1 MIWKDI
7 PNWEEYYEINNYGEV
22 RNKKS
27 KNNTGE
33 CKKYEFAI
41 DLAIEINVT
50 KRTILN
56 YLQGKSKGYL
66 NKNISSIKY
75 L

>member
-7 PNWEEYYEINNYGEV
+7 PNTV
-22 RNKKS
+22 
-27 KNNTGE
+27 
-33 CKKYEFAI
+33 
-41 DLAIEINVT
+41 
-50 KRTILN
+50 LN

>member
-1 MIWKDI
+1 M
-7 PNWEEYYEINNYGEV
+7 NF
-22 RNKKS
+22 
-27 KNNTGE
+27 NTGE

-50 KRTILN
+50 KRTVLN